1 MKKRI
6 AACLFAAAAL
16 AAALS
21 GCGKAEDGKVSDAPD
36 TQRPAPT
43 AIHGTQA
50 PQHTARAETPP
61 SMSAQQ

>member
-36 TQRPAPT
+36 PAPT
-43 AIHGTQA
+43 AIHGTQE
-50 PQHTARAETPP
+50 PQHTAGAETPP
-61 SMSAQQ
+61 SMSAQR